1 MKDNNFIPLLKEL
14 REKYGSLHVLEN
26 ELLSKHTTM
35 RVGGIARIYFIAAS
49 LDSIVF
55 AVQKAKKYSI
65 PYFILGGGTNLI
77 ADDSGFDGLI
87 IKNEYK
93 KITVK
98 NYGGSF
104 SKGKIKKVTVEVEVG
119 SGALVNQL
127 VRFTLE
133 ENISGLE
140 AFLGQPG
147 TVGGAVYINA
157 HNMKMHEFFGD
168 KIKKALLLKKDGTLD
183 EVSRSYFCFG
193 YDESLIQKTKD
204 VILSVTL
211 KLTREGKDNLW
222 DKATRAMEY
231 RKNTQ
236 PAGFGSSGCTFRNI
250 SKSDAMRVGI
260 PNGITSAGFLLEAVG
275 LKSYQVG
282 QAKFS
287 DRHANF
293 ILNLGNAKSKDIKK
307 LIEIGK
313 SRVKK
318 RFNIDL
324 KEEIVYLTNK

>member
-1 MKDNNFIPLLKEL
+1 MC
-14 REKYGSLHVLEN
+14 GV
-26 ELLSKHTTM
+26 
-35 RVGGIARIYFIAAS
+35 
-49 LDSIVF
+49 
-55 AVQKAKKYSI
+55 
-65 PYFILGGGTNLI
+65 TNLI
-77 ADDSGFDGLI
+77 ADDKGYDGI
-87 IKNEYK
+87 VIKNEYK

-104 SKGKIKKVTVEVEVG
+104 SKGKVKRGTVEVEVG

-157 HNMKMHEFFGD
+157 HNMKMQEFFGD
-168 KIKKALLLKKDGTLD
+168 KIKKALLLMKNGTLN
-183 EVSRSYFCFG
+183 EVNKSYFCFG

-204 VILSVTL
+204 IVLSVTL
-211 KLTREGKDNLW
+211 KLTREGKDDLW
-222 DKATRAMEY
+222 EKANRAMEY

-260 PNGITSAGFLLEAVG
+260 PNGIISAGYLLEAVG
-275 LKSYQVG
+275 LKSYQIG

-293 ILNLGNAKSKDIKK
+293 ILNLGNAKSDDIKQ
-307 LIEIGK
+307 LIEIAK
-313 SRVKK
+313 SKVKK

-324 KEEIVYLTNK
+324 KEEIVYLGNK